1 MVGAYALVAVA
12 SLLWTVDPGGT
23 VQALG
28 SLGIALA
35 FMASF
40 AILVDDE
47 RDLRRLLW
55 VAAVAAIVLALVYI
69 EGYLSGISRQSNPV
83 GDANFFA
90 AFEVLA
96 LPLVVVLASSSR
108 SPGARVGLFVGV
120 AIMAASVIATL
131 SRGGFANLIA
141 IVFLI
146 VVLPSRTLFRSRE
159 QKVLFLTA
167 AALGMTVLLST
178 AWVSLQSR
186 FQQGFHEAT
195 SVAGGRGDLW
205 EAALLQ
211 YREHPITGIGYGSFR
226 PNSFEFLTETPGVS
240 LDSHLRTSVLS
251 GEPVHNSYIES
262 LAELGPAGL
271 VLFLGLLIAPA
282 ASLRR
287 TSRRAA
293 AAGLPFVRS
302 VANALLLGLL
312 AFAVAA
318 TLLSA
323 ETSRILSLVVGLSVV
338 LPRMARASSDG
349 ASSG

>member
-1 MVGAYALVAVA
+1 M
-12 SLLWTVDPGGT
+12 
-23 VQALG
+23 
-28 SLGIALA
+28 
-35 FMASF
+35 
-40 AILVDDE
+40 
-47 RDLRRLLW
+47 
-55 VAAVAAIVLALVYI
+55 AAIVLALVYI

-240 LDSHLRTSVLS
+240 L
-251 GEPVHNSYIES
+251 
-262 LAELGPAGL
+262 
-271 VLFLGLLIAPA
+271 GLLIAPA